1 MDRMELLAQIFQLCI
16 VPLAGVL
23 TSFLVSYLKKKSVEL
38 QEKTDNELA
47 KKYMQMLTDTI
58 CVCVMATNQTY
69 VDALKKQGKFD
80 KEAQEKAFQMT
91 LNAVLAILSQE
102 AQDYLTSIYGDLNAY
117 ITQLVEARVNQCKQV

>member
-1 MDRMELLAQIFQLCI
+1 MDWMELLAQIFQLCI

>member
-1 MDRMELLAQIFQLCI
+1 MDWTELLAQIFQLCI

-117 ITQLVEARVNQCKQV
+117 ITQLVEAQVNQCKQV

>member
-1 MDRMELLAQIFQLCI
+1 MDWMELLAQIFQLCI

-117 ITQLVEARVNQCKQV
+117 ITQLVEAQVNQCKQV